1 MNLMN
6 KINIKPIL
14 EAGNLLKTKH
24 TFVVFG
30 HVNPDGDAIGST
42 LALYH
47 YLKSMGHNVSVIM
60 PNDFP
65 DFLKFLPGANDI
77 IIYEKQ
83 KKQAEKIIKNATYS
97 FYCDFNQLGR
107 LSNLEKLEKKLNSV
121 KVMIDHHPEPAK
133 FADYTISDV
142 SVSSTAELVY
152 EFISQTE
159 NSKIVKKEIAEC
171 LMTGIITDTGLFHHN
186 SSNPRTFEIIANL
199 MHSGAKKDE
208 IINEIYNTY
217 SYNRMK
223 LLGSSL
229 FNWLK
234 VKQEYGAAYF
244 YLSKETLEKYN
255 YQMGDT
261 EGLVNYPLSIKGINF
276 SVLFVEKDDYVKV
289 SLRSNT
295 KFDTNK
301 IARKHYNG
309 GGHVNASG
317 GKSFSS
323 LIETIKV
330 FEKLLIE
337 YKDEI
342 IS

>member
-1 MNLMN
+1 MN
-6 KINIKPIL
+6 KIHNKTIL
-14 EAGNLLKTKH
+14 EAGILLQTNINY
-24 TFVVFG
+24 VIFG
-30 HVNPDGDAIGST
+30 HVNPDGDAIGSA

-47 YLKSMGHNVSVIM
+47 YLKSKNYTVSVIM

-65 DFLKFLPGANDI
+65 DFLKFLPGVEDI
-77 IIYEKQ
+77 INYEKQ
-83 KKQAEKIIKNATYS
+83 KKQAEKIIQNATYS
-97 FYCDFNQLGR
+97 FYCDFNQLDR
-107 LSNLEKLEKKLNSV
+107 LSNLQKLEKKLTSV

-133 FADYTISDV
+133 FADCTISDV

-152 EFISQTE
+152 EFISQNI
-159 NSKIVKKEIAEC
+159 NSKLVSKNIAEC
-171 LMTGIITDTGLFHHN
+171 LMTGIITDTGLFNHN

-199 MHSGAKKDE
+199 MHSGANKDK

-244 YLSKETLEKYN
+244 YLSKETLKKYN
-255 YQMGDT
+255 HQMGDT

-276 SVLFVEKDDYVKV
+276 SVLFMEKDDYVKV
-289 SLRSNT
+289 SLRSKT

-301 IARKHYNG
+301 IARRYYNG

-317 GKSFSS
+317 GKSFTS
-323 LIETIKV
+323 LRNAV
-330 FEKLLIE
+330 NDFEKLLIK
-337 YKDEI
+337 YKDDI
-342 IS
+342 IV